1 MSPAASSGSGDLVL
15 NVNDHPGV
23 RYLIT
28 RMLDRAGFT
37 VIEATDGEGALR
49 LIQERQP
56 RLVVLDIKLP
66 DISGLEVCRRIK
78 ADAQLVGVK
87 VLHTSAVF
95 VAPEAKVQSLNS
107 GADGYLSHPFEQEE
121 LVATARSLL
130 RLVEAEKKLR
140 DTAEELQ
147 AANRRIHEFLAM
159 LGHELRNPLS
169 AIATSLPLLEREGA
183 RPDAALHAR
192 QVIRRQTDNLRRM
205 VDDLLDAARV
215 TQGKIEPRREP
226 VDLVALLTRV
236 GDNFR
241 RGIVSERRQ
250 ELVVRMPDVPVRVT
264 GDPLRLEQVF
274 NNLVDNAS
282 KYTPNQGHIE
292 VTLARTPGG
301 MARVCVHDD
310 GVGIAPHALPTI
322 FKLFSQAD
330 VPLARSRGG
339 LGIGLTLVRSLVEMH
354 GGTVQASS
362 PGEGEGCLFEVE
374 LPLSV
379 DEAPAVSVRA
389 TPAADGAARRRIV
402 VVEDNVDAQQM
413 LKSLLE
419 LWGHEVRVAS
429 DGEAGLRAIREERPD
444 IALVDIGLPLLDGY
458 EVARQLRDPVLRAE
472 MRLVALT
479 GYGSPEQ
486 RSRALDAGFDL
497 HLVKPVE
504 TDTLRS
510 LIAECRTAS
519 RAAAATR

>member
-1 MSPAASSGSGDLVL
+1 MSAATSAGGGDLVL

-28 RMLDRAGFT
+28 RMLDRAGFR
-37 VIEATDGEGALR
+37 VIEAADGETALR
-49 LIQERQP
+49 SVQERQP

-78 ADAQLVGVK
+78 ADPQLASVK

-121 LVATARSLL
+121 LIATARSLL

-140 DTAEELQ
+140 DTAEELK
-147 AANRRIHEFLAM
+147 AANQRIHEFLAM

-183 RPDAALHAR
+183 RPDAALYAR

-226 VDLVALLTRV
+226 VDLVSLLTRV

-241 RGIVSERRQ
+241 RGVVAERRQ
-250 ELVVRMPDVPVRVT
+250 ELVLRLPESPVRVT

-292 VTLARTPGG
+292 VTLATTPSAR
-301 MARVCVHDD
+301 ARVQVRDD
-310 GVGIAPHALPTI
+310 GVGIPPQALPTI

-339 LGIGLTLVRSLVEMH
+339 LGIGLTLVRSLVELH
-354 GGTVQASS
+354 GGTVQATSA
-362 PGEGEGCLFEVE
+362 GEGAGCVFEVE
-374 LPLSV
+374 LPLTV
-379 DEAPAVSVRA
+379 DPAPTVAVPESL
-389 TPAADGAARRRIV
+389 PAARAERRRIV
-402 VVEDNVDAQQM
+402 IVEDNVDAQQM
-413 LKSLLE
+413 LKCLLE
-419 LWGHEVRVAS
+419 LWGHEVRAAS

-458 EVARQLRDPVLRAE
+458 EVARLLRDSPFRSGLL
-472 MRLVALT
+472 LVALT

-486 RSRALDAGFDL
+486 RNRALEAGFDL
-497 HLVKPVE
+497 HLVKPVDPQE
-504 TDTLRS
+504 LS
-510 LIAECRTAS
+510 GLIAQCGVSGRRAS
-519 RAAAATR
+519 ASN